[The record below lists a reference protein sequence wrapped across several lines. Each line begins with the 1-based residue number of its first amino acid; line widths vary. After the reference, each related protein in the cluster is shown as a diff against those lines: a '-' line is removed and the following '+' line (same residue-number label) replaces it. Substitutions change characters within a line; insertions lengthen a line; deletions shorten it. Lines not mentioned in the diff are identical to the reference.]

1 MVAEVDLEKAGESS
15 FRTTIP
21 TPRQVD
27 VGSSLE
33 WTHLTFAVGDKK
45 ILNDCSGTLRPGELT
60 AVLGPSG
67 SGKST
72 LMNVLGGRQGLKGPG
87 RSFKGAVSFNGR
99 VEDPVHFRNRIAYVM
114 QDDTLVATSTPEEI
128 LRFSANLRL
137 ADTNRKEVNELV
149 SNLLDSLKLT
159 NCKDTVVGN
168 EIIKG
173 ISGGERKR
181 TSVGVELITKPEMI
195 FLDEPLTGL
204 DSYAATTTV
213 KVLKDLAANG
223 VPVMITVHQPSSE
236 IFAMFDNIVV
246 ISEGCIVYDGPRKE
260 LVDFFYENGGYKCP
274 SNYNPADYVLYV
286 LQTEPRE
293 NIEVLVD
300 AYKVYFEK
308 RMMSGIDE
316 LRGEAVQQAEVHSK
330 ARVAS
335 LRVQLRELLKR
346 DFRDIIR
353 NPTVQIIKF
362 CMTVFMGLIMGC
374 VFFQAGADESEMY
387 WLTNRGRFQS
397 YYGGIVITCVAAM
410 MGSAQTTIL
419 RYPDQRAIF
428 VREYASNMYSSIPY
442 VLSQTLLEVPMA
454 FIESVIQIIIA
465 YFMLNFQG
473 SWILWVLSNLLIN
486 LVSASFAQF
495 LGALA
500 NSGAQAMQFMPLILV
515 PQMIFS
521 GLFTPISEIP
531 VWLRWLQYLSFL
543 KYTGSLAYFNEF
555 GFDMTLL
562 NEANDIHADLVGLY
576 IGVLLAMLIILRI
589 LATVILKRKARYVY

>member
-1 MVAEVDLEKAGESS
+1 
-15 FRTTIP
+15 
-21 TPRQVD
+21 
-27 VGSSLE
+27 
-33 WTHLTFAVGDKK
+33 
-45 ILNDCSGTLRPGELT
+45 
-60 AVLGPSG
+60 
-67 SGKST
+67 
-72 LMNVLGGRQGLKGPG
+72 
-87 RSFKGAVSFNGR
+87 
-99 VEDPVHFRNRIAYVM
+99 
-114 QDDTLVATSTPEEI
+114 
-128 LRFSANLRL
+128 
-137 ADTNRKEVNELV
+137 
-149 SNLLDSLKLT
+149 
-159 NCKDTVVGN
+159 
-168 EIIKG
+168 
-173 ISGGERKR
+173 
-181 TSVGVELITKPEMI
+181 
-195 FLDEPLTGL
+195 
-204 DSYAATTTV
+204 
-213 KVLKDLAANG
+213 
-223 VPVMITVHQPSSE
+223 
-236 IFAMFDNIVV
+236 
-246 ISEGCIVYDGPRKE
+246 
-260 LVDFFYENGGYKCP
+260 
-274 SNYNPADYVLYV
+274 
-286 LQTEPRE
+286 
-293 NIEVLVD
+293 
-300 AYKVYFEK
+300 
-308 RMMSGIDE
+308 MSGIDE
-316 LRGEAVQQAEVHSK
+316 LRGKAVQQAEVHSK

-374 VFFQAGADESEMY
+374 VFFQAGADESEIY

-589 LATVILKRKARYVY
+589 LATVILKRKAR

>member
-1 MVAEVDLEKAGESS
+1 
-15 FRTTIP
+15 
-21 TPRQVD
+21 
-27 VGSSLE
+27 
-33 WTHLTFAVGDKK
+33 
-45 ILNDCSGTLRPGELT
+45 
-60 AVLGPSG
+60 
-67 SGKST
+67 
-72 LMNVLGGRQGLKGPG
+72 MNVLGGRQGLKGPG

-260 LVDFFYENGGYKCP
+260 LVNFFYENGGYKCP

-300 AYKVYFEK
+300 AYKAYFEK

-316 LRGEAVQQAEVHSK
+316 LRGKAVQQAEVHSK

-374 VFFQAGADESEMY
+374 VFFQA
-387 WLTNRGRFQS
+387 
-397 YYGGIVITCVAAM
+397 
-410 MGSAQTTIL
+410 
-419 RYPDQRAIF
+419 
-428 VREYASNMYSSIPY
+428 
-442 VLSQTLLEVPMA
+442 
-454 FIESVIQIIIA
+454 
-465 YFMLNFQG
+465 
-473 SWILWVLSNLLIN
+473 
-486 LVSASFAQF
+486 
-495 LGALA
+495 
-500 NSGAQAMQFMPLILV
+500 
-515 PQMIFS
+515 
-521 GLFTPISEIP
+521 
-531 VWLRWLQYLSFL
+531 
-543 KYTGSLAYFNEF
+543 
-555 GFDMTLL
+555 
-562 NEANDIHADLVGLY
+562 
-576 IGVLLAMLIILRI
+576 
-589 LATVILKRKARYVY
+589 